1 MLLLHCRNPTL
12 LHKDWAQVIGNEV
25 IHLSAGNSLGLSVL
39 ICKMGVVS
47 PVSPP
52 SQSCGAVQD
61 RRSDLAEKSRRCLT
75 TAMETWIPHEESV
88 LPSAS
93 AQGALVQKAT
103 WVSEGERERGGVGDW
118 EGQRPTQAPPE
129 NTVVGEEAEQ
139 TRPTGW
145 NGNPKPGASE
155 RMKRSSWAST
165 PGGKPGRQPG
175 WSLT

>member
-1 MLLLHCRNPTL
+1 MRVSPTSSTQPILATDMLLLHCRNPTL

-39 ICKMGVVS
+39 ICKMGVVPS
-47 PVSPP
+47 VSPP

-103 WVSEGERERGGVGDW
+103 WVSEGERERGGVG
-118 EGQRPTQAPPE
+118 
-129 NTVVGEEAEQ
+129 N
-139 TRPTGW
+139 
-145 NGNPKPGASE
+145 
-155 RMKRSSWAST
+155 
-165 PGGKPGRQPG
+165 
-175 WSLT
+175 